1 VPLSGTDDQDGEDG
15 NQPSGNQVTGD
26 PGSNQAGRAEPIDLD
41 ADATDLENL
50 EKDKKPEIEAG
61 TNHDKADSSTTK
73 AGVATYPAASS
84 AKPTDL
90 FYGWD
95 SELYNAWRRR
105 HGMRPE

>member
-1 VPLSGTDDQDGEDG
+1 MPLSGTDDQEGEAG

-26 PGSNQAGRAEPIDLD
+26 PGSNQAGPAEPIDLD
-41 ADATDLENL
+41 ADATDLETL
-50 EKDKKPEIEAG
+50 EAG

-73 AGVATYPAASS
+73 VATDPAASS

-105 HGMRPE
+105 PGMRPE

>member
-1 VPLSGTDDQDGEDG
+1 MPGTDDEDGEDG
-15 NQPSGNQVTGD
+15 NQPSGNQVSD

-61 TNHDKADSSTTK
+61 TNHDKADSST
-73 AGVATYPAASS
+73 GVATNPAASS

-105 HGMRPE
+105 PGMRPE

>member
-1 VPLSGTDDQDGEDG
+1 MPLPGTDDEDGEDG
-15 NQPSGNQVTGD
+15 NQPSGNQGSD

-41 ADATDLENL
+41 ADATDLETL
-50 EKDKKPEIEAG
+50 EAG

-73 AGVATYPAASS
+73 VATDPAASS
-84 AKPTDL
+84 AKPTDF

-105 HGMRPE
+105 PGMRPE